1 MRKILLF
8 LLLLAAITSN
18 GQELNC
24 KVQVKLG
31 PKVES
36 TDQSI
41 FQDMETSFEQFM
53 NERRWTNDNFEI
65 GERIDCNLIVIID
78 KINSASSFE
87 ATVQIQSARPI
98 YNTSYSSILLNLSKS
113 YADRNWRFDYTQSQ
127 SLDFNEN
134 SIQNNLTAM
143 LAFYA
148 YAIIGMDYDSYSKL
162 GGTKYFE
169 KAKKIALGSVQLT
182 ANNDKGWGQ
191 AVSPPR
197 NRFWLADD
205 LNNKQLETVRI
216 ATYEYHRLGLDVFDT
231 QPNDARAAIMKAI
244 KDVQKAYKI
253 KASSYIVTLFM
264 YAKTDELINVFSKA
278 EPTIKKEAYNIL
290 VDILPTK
297 TEQFKK
303 ILTN

>member
-1 MRKILLF
+1 MRKILLLIFF
-8 LLLLAAITSN
+8 LSTLGSKA
-18 GQELNC
+18 QELNC

-31 PKVES
+31 AKAEL

-41 FQDMETSFEQFM
+41 LQDMETSFEQFM
-53 NERRWTNDNFEI
+53 NERRWTNDNFEV

-78 KINSASSFE
+78 KVNSASSFK

-98 YNTSYSSILLNLSKS
+98 YNTNYSSILLNLSKS
-113 YADRNWRFDYTQSQ
+113 YADRNWDIFYTQSQ
-127 SLDFNEN
+127 PLDFNEN

-148 YAIIGMDYDSYSKL
+148 YTIIGMDYDSYSNL

-169 KAKKIALGSVQLT
+169 KAKKIALGATQTFS
-182 ANNDKGWGQ
+182 NDNGWKQ
-191 AVSPPR
+191 QVSPPR

-205 LNNKQLETVRI
+205 LNNKQLETVRT
-216 ATYEYHRLGLDVFDT
+216 AVYDYHRLGLDVFDS
-231 QPNDARAAIMKAI
+231 QPNEARASILKAI

-253 KASSYIVTLFM
+253 KTSSYIVTLFM
-264 YAKTDELINVFSKA
+264 YAKTEELINIFSKA
-278 EPTIKKEAYNIL
+278 EPATKKEAYNIL
-290 VDILPTK
+290 VDVLPTK

>member
-1 MRKILLF
+1 MRKILILILF
-8 LLLLAAITSN
+8 LSSLTSKA
-18 GQELNC
+18 QELNC
-24 KVQVKLG
+24 KVQVKFG
-31 PKVES
+31 PKAEG
-36 TDQSI
+36 TDQGI
-41 FQDMETSFEQFM
+41 LQDMETSFEQFM

-65 GERIDCNLIVIID
+65 GERIDCNLIVTID
-78 KINSASSFE
+78 KVISASNFT

-98 YNTSYSSILLNLSKS
+98 YNTNYSSILLNLSKS
-113 YADRNWRFDYTQSQ
+113 YSDRNWDINYTQSQ

-148 YAIIGMDYDSYSKL
+148 YTIIGMDYDSYSQL
-162 GGTKYFE
+162 GGTMYFE
-169 KAKKIALGSVQLT
+169 KAKKIALGATQTFS
-182 ANNDKGWGQ
+182 NDNGWKQ
-191 AVSPPR
+191 QISPPR

-205 LNNKQLETVRI
+205 MNNKQLETVRI
-216 ATYEYHRLGLDVFDT
+216 ATYNYHRLGLDVFDA
-231 QPNDARAAIMKAI
+231 QPNEARAAILGAI

-264 YAKTDELINVFSKA
+264 YAKTDELINIFSKA
-278 EPTIKKEAYNIL
+278 APATKKEAYNIL